1 VVDFSHLRAP
11 DDKRGGLWGYK
22 NQQLS
27 EAIEKAR
34 VTRDTAQRHTM
45 YLDIQR
51 TILQEAP
58 HLYEVL
64 PMEFVGAQK
73 YVKDYWV
80 DFGTFRPAL
89 KYTWL
94 DK

>member
-1 VVDFSHLRAP
+1 
-11 DDKRGGLWGYK
+11 
-22 NQQLS
+22 
-27 EAIEKAR
+27 
-34 VTRDTAQRHTM
+34 M
-45 YLDIQR
+45 YFDIQR
-51 TILQEAP
+51 MILQESP

>member
-1 VVDFSHLRAP
+1 MASPRRGLSIRI
-11 DDKRGGLWGYK
+11 DKL
-22 NQQLS
+22 
-27 EAIEKAR
+27 IEKAR
-34 VTRDTAQRHTM
+34 LTPDNTARHQM
-45 YLDIQR
+45 YFDIQR
-51 TILQEAP
+51 MILQESP